1 MVLGSNFLTDVETL
15 AANLTFSLGS
25 YWIKGDIPV
34 KKTLPIIKQ
43 LEEDT
48 PLMQTI
54 WQNSSFALQGR
65 DRIIKMILE
74 FGKDLQDKLTR
85 GEITE
90 ESVYNPPFQI

>member
-1 MVLGSNFLTDVETL
+1 MADIDIL

-25 YWIKGDIPV
+25 YWIKGDVPV

-74 FGKDLQDKLTR
+74 FGKDLQDKLAR

-90 ESVYNPPFQI
+90 ESVYNPHFKI